1 MLTLTYEY
9 KLVPSQRQIAIIE
22 DMLAVCR
29 KVWNYALRE
38 RKDWI
43 NSRKCSI
50 NSCSLQQEYIS
61 SADEPYPNYN
71 IQAANLTKAKKTH
84 LELNTSTPLGVET
97 ERSRSLKRTNAQVLQ
112 QVLKTLE
119 RAFNNMKE
127 QGYGFPRFKNRYRMR
142 SFVFPQFKSNPISNE
157 YIKLP
162 QIGLIRMRL
171 SRPIPEGFKLKQ
183 VRVVRRASGYFAMLS
198 LQSPVEVPDTPAS
211 GHPLGIDIGL
221 DKFLATSDIS
231 TPLNVSPERSRRADG
246 ELIER
251 PRFLTKLHSEF
262 KLLQRRLKLKAKGS
276 ANRHKLNQKIA
287 RLHQKI
293 SDTRKDFHFKLAHHL
308 CDQAEMIFVE
318 DLDFRTWAKGMLGK
332 HTLDAGFGQFFNILA
347 WVCWKRGVYFGKVD
361 YRYTSQI
368 CPNCG
373 THTGKKDLSERIH
386 KCPECNF
393 EINRDVAAA
402 RIVCQ
407 RGIAA
412 VGQIVEEIDC
422 VGVLSG
428 VGNNLDKCRKNSK
441 PKL

>member
-1 MLTLTYEY
+1 MLTVTYEY
-9 KLVPSQRQIAIIE
+9 KFYPSQEQIATIE

-43 NSRKCSI
+43 NSRKCAI
-50 NSCSLQQEYIS
+50 NSCSLQQEYII
-61 SADEPYPNYN
+61 SADAPYPNYN
-71 IQAANLTKAKKTH
+71 VQAANQTSLKKTNP
-84 LELNTSTPLGVET
+84 ELKKV
-97 ERSRSLKRTNAQVLQ
+97 NAQVLQ

-127 QGYGFPRFKNRYRMR
+127 QGYGFPRFKNKYRMR
-142 SFVFPQFKSNPISNE
+142 SFVFPQLKTNPVSNDW
-157 YIKLP
+157 IKLP
-162 QIGLIRMRL
+162 QIGLVRMRL
-171 SRPIPEGFKLKQ
+171 SRPMTEGFKLKQ

-198 LQSPVEVPDTPAS
+198 LQSPVNIPDTAAS
-211 GHPLGIDIGL
+211 GHPLGIDVGL
-221 DKFLATSDIS
+221 DKFLATSD
-231 TPLNVSPERSRRADG
+231 G

-251 PRFLTKLHSEF
+251 PKFFNQLHSKL
-262 KLLQRRLKLKAKGS
+262 KLLQRRLKLKTS
-276 ANRHKLNQKIA
+276 SSTNRHKLNQKIA

-293 SDTRKDFHFKLAHHL
+293 SDSRKDFHFKLAHHL
-308 CDQAEMIFVE
+308 CDQAGMIFVE

-347 WVCWKRGVYFGKVD
+347 WVCWKRGVDFGKVD

-368 CPNCG
+368 CPHCG
-373 THTGKKDLSERIH
+373 AHTGKKDLAERIH
-386 KCPECNF
+386 KCRSCQY

-402 RIVCQ
+402 KVICN
-407 RGIAA
+407 RGVTA

-428 VGNNLDKCRKNSK
+428 VGNSLDKCRKSSK
-441 PKL
+441 PK

>member
-9 KLVPSQRQIAIIE
+9 KLIPSQEQIVIIE
-22 DMLAVCR
+22 EMLAVCR

-43 NSRKCSI
+43 NSRKCAI
-50 NSCSLQQEYIS
+50 NSCSLQQEYII
-61 SADEPYPNYN
+61 SADTPYPNYN
-71 IQAANLTKAKKTH
+71 VQAANLTKTKKTNP
-84 LELNTSTPLGVET
+84 ELKKV
-97 ERSRSLKRTNAQVLQ
+97 NAQVLQ

-119 RAFNNMKE
+119 RAFNKMKE
-127 QGYGFPRFKNRYRMR
+127 QGYGFPRLKNKYRMR
-142 SFVFPQFKSNPISNE
+142 SFVFPQFPKNPVSNDW
-157 YIKLP
+157 IKLP
-162 QIGLIRMRL
+162 QIGWVRMRL
-171 SRPIPEGFKLKQ
+171 SRPMTEGFKLKQ

-198 LQSPVEVPDTPAS
+198 LQSPVNIPDTPAS
-211 GHPLGIDIGL
+211 GYPLGIDVGL
-221 DKFLATSDIS
+221 DKFLATSD
-231 TPLNVSPERSRRADG
+231 G

-251 PRFLTKLHSEF
+251 PKFLNQLHSEL
-262 KLLQRRLKLKAKGS
+262 KLLQRRLKLKTKGS
-276 ANRHKLNQKIA
+276 SNRQKLNQKIA

-293 SDTRKDFHFKLAHHL
+293 SDTRKDFHFKLAAHL
-308 CDQAEMIFVE
+308 CDQAGMIFVE

-373 THTGKKDLSERIH
+373 VHTGKKNLAERIH
-386 KCPECNF
+386 KCPECQY

-402 RIVCQ
+402 KVICN
-407 RGIAA
+407 RGVTA

-428 VGNNLDKCRKNSK
+428 VDNSLDKCRKSSK
-441 PKL
+441 PK

>member
-9 KLVPSQRQIAIIE
+9 KLIPSPEQVVIIE

-43 NSRKCSI
+43 NSRKCAV
-50 NSCSLQQEYIS
+50 NCCSLYQEYIIP
-61 SADEPYPNYN
+61 ADAPYPNYN
-71 IQAANLTKAKKTH
+71 RQAASLTKAKKTNP
-84 LELNTSTPLGVET
+84 E
-97 ERSRSLKRTNAQVLQ
+97 LKRTNAQVLQ
-112 QVLKTLE
+112 QVLKNLE
-119 RAFNNMKE
+119 KAFSNMKE
-127 QGYGFPRFKNRYRMR
+127 LSYGFPRFKNRYRMR
-142 SFVFPQFKSNPISNE
+142 SFVFPQFKSNPILNE

-162 QIGLIRMRL
+162 QIGLVRMRL

-198 LQSPVEVPDTPAS
+198 LQSPVSIPDTPTS
-211 GHPLGIDIGL
+211 GNPLGIDIGL
-221 DKFLATSDIS
+221 DKFLATS
-231 TPLNVSPERSRRADG
+231 EG

-251 PRFLTKLHSEF
+251 PKFLTKLQSEL
-262 KLLQRRLKLKAKGS
+262 KLLQRRLKLKSCGS
-276 ANRHKLNQKIA
+276 ANRYKLNQKIG

-308 CDQAEMIFVE
+308 CDQAGMIFVE
-318 DLDFRTWAKGMLGK
+318 DLDLRTWAKGMLGK

-347 WVCWKRGVYFGKVD
+347 WVCRKRGVYFGKVD

-373 THTGKKDLSERIH
+373 AHTGKKDLSERIH
-386 KCPECNF
+386 KCPECHY

-402 RIVCQ
+402 KVICH
-407 RGIAA
+407 RGVTA
-412 VGQIVEEIDC
+412 VGQIVA
-422 VGVLSG
+422 
-428 VGNNLDKCRKNSK
+428 
-441 PKL
+441 

>member
-1 MLTLTYEY
+1 MLKLTYQF
-9 KLVPSQRQIAIIE
+9 KLIPSPEQVAIIE
-22 DMLAVCR
+22 DILAVTR

-43 NSRKCSI
+43 NSRKCSV
-50 NSCSLQQEYIS
+50 NCCSLQQEYIIP
-61 SADEPYPNYN
+61 ADVPYPNYN
-71 IQAANLTKAKKTH
+71 RQAANLTKAKKTNP
-84 LELNTSTPLGVET
+84 E
-97 ERSRSLKRTNAQVLQ
+97 LKRVNAQVLQ

-119 RAFNNMKE
+119 RAFNNMKNM
-127 QGYGFPRFKNRYRMR
+127 GYGFPRFKNKYRMR

-162 QIGLIRMRL
+162 QIGLVQMRL

-198 LQSPVEVPDTPAS
+198 LQSPVSIPDTPAS
-211 GHPLGIDIGL
+211 GHPLGIDVGL
-221 DKFLATSDIS
+221 DKFLATSD
-231 TPLNVSPERSRRADG
+231 G

-251 PRFLTKLHSEF
+251 PKFLTKLHGELR
-262 KLLQRRLKLKAKGS
+262 LLQRRLKLKVKGS

-287 RLHQKI
+287 RVHQKI

-308 CDQAEMIFVE
+308 CDQAGMIFVE

-373 THTGKKDLSERIH
+373 AHTGKKDLSLRLH
-386 KCPECNF
+386 KCLECGY
-393 EINRDVAAA
+393 EAHRDVAAA
-402 RIVCQ
+402 KVICTRGVTGVC
-407 RGIAA
+407 A
-412 VGQIVEEIDC
+412 VGQIVDQIDC
-422 VGVLSG
+422 GDGLTGASNGLVK
-428 VGNNLDKCRKNSK
+428 NLRNSK
-441 PKL
+441 PKS

>member
-1 MLTLTYEY
+1 MITLTYEF
-9 KLVPSQRQIAIIE
+9 KLIPSQQQIAIIE

-43 NSRKCSI
+43 NSRKCAV
-50 NSCSLQQEYIS
+50 NCCSLHQEYIIPG
-61 SADEPYPNYN
+61 DTPYPNYK
-71 IQAANLTKAKKTH
+71 IQATNLTKAKITNP
-84 LELNTSTPLGVET
+84 E
-97 ERSRSLKRTNAQVLQ
+97 LKRTNAQVLQ
-112 QVLKTLE
+112 QVLKNLE
-119 RAFNNMKE
+119 KAFSNMKE
-127 QGYGFPRFKNRYRMR
+127 QGYGFPRFKNKYRMR

-162 QIGLIRMRL
+162 QIGLVRVRL

-198 LQSPVEVPDTPAS
+198 LQSPVSVPDTPAS

-221 DKFLATSDIS
+221 DKFLATSD
-231 TPLNVSPERSRRADG
+231 G

-251 PRFLTKLHSEF
+251 PKFLSQLQSEL
-262 KLLQRRLKLKAKGS
+262 KLLQRRLKLKSKGS

-293 SDTRKDFHFKLAHHL
+293 SDIRKDFHFKLAHHL
-308 CDQAEMIFVE
+308 CDQAGMIFVE
-318 DLDFRTWAKGMLGK
+318 DLDLKTWAKGMLGK

-347 WVCWKRGVYFGKVD
+347 WVCRKRGVYFGKVD

-373 THTGKKDLSERIH
+373 AHTGKKDLSERIH
-386 KCPECNF
+386 KCPECQY

-402 RIVCQ
+402 KVICH
-407 RGIAA
+407 RGITA
-412 VGQIVEEIDC
+412 VGQIVA
-422 VGVLSG
+422 
-428 VGNNLDKCRKNSK
+428 
-441 PKL
+441 